1 MLNLKDKGIE
11 TQAVH
16 GGQSRPTPGSGQSW
30 VATATPI
37 YQTTSFMYG
46 DAEMMAAIFEGKAQG
61 YVYGRYGTPTGDA
74 VQQAVALLEGGE
86 IAVGFASGMAAVHA
100 ALLASGLS
108 AGDTLLSA
116 QDLYGATQSL
126 FMQIFM
132 RMGIK
137 VRLLDITDHAAVARS
152 LTAERPKV
160 LYVET
165 MSNPLL
171 KIADLPVLGQ
181 MAHDHGALF
190 LVDSTFTSP
199 YLIQPLRHGADMVIH
214 SATKYL
220 GGHGDVT
227 GGIVV
232 ASTQWEAS
240 LNSVARLVGGVLSP
254 HDAWLIQRGIKTL
267 PLRMQRQC
275 QNAADIAQA
284 LARHPLVARVIYPG
298 LPTHPQHEVAKR
310 LFRNGF
316 GGAMVSFD
324 LADGSRQRVLRFFNN
339 LRLCIP
345 ATTLGDVY
353 TLLLHPATSSH
364 SYLTPEQRQ
373 AVGIGE
379 GLVRLSAG
387 IEDVADILADL
398 DQALRAAYR
407 QS

>member
-1 MLNLKDKGIE
+1 LNLQDKSIA

-16 GGQSRPTPGSGQSW
+16 GGQDRPLPGAGRSW
-30 VATATPI
+30 VPTSTPI
-37 YQTTSFMYG
+37 YQTSSFMY
-46 DAEMMAAIFEGKAQG
+46 DNAETMAAIFEGKIQG
-61 YVYGRYGTPTGDA
+61 YVYGRFGTPTGDA
-74 VQQAVALLEGGE
+74 LQRAVALLEGGD

-126 FMQIFM
+126 FLQVLS
-132 RMGIK
+132 RMG
-137 VRLLDITDHAAVARS
+137 VHVHLLDVTDHAAVAHALATR
-152 LTAERPKV
+152 RPKV

-171 KIADLPVLGQ
+171 KIADLPALARL
-181 MAHDHGALF
+181 AHDHGALF

-199 YLIQPLRHGADMVIH
+199 YLVQPLRHGADMVIH

-227 GGIVV
+227 GGVVV
-232 ASTQWEAS
+232 ASAQWEAG
-240 LNSVARLVGGVLSP
+240 LNSMARLVGGVLSP

-275 QNAADIAQA
+275 QNAATIAQA
-284 LARHPLVARVIYPG
+284 LMSHPLVARVIYPG
-298 LPTHPQHEVAKR
+298 LPGHPQHNLAER
-310 LFRNGF
+310 LFRDGL
-316 GGAMVSFD
+316 GGAMVSFE
-324 LADGSRQRVLRFFNN
+324 LADGSRQRVLHFFNN

-373 AVGIGE
+373 AVGIGD

-387 IEDVADILADL
+387 IEDVADIIADL
-398 DQALRAAYR
+398 DQALRAL
-407 QS
+407 